1 MDACVYVGNFVALG
15 LHRRLQ
21 KLASDAALMLILA
34 SGSPRRRELLAQIGV
49 RFEVDV
55 ADIDETPE
63 ASEVAQAY
71 VERLALEKARVVAAR
86 HSDAVVLGADTSV
99 IIDGEILGKPLDEA
113 DAATMLARLAGRK
126 HQVLTAVALVNGE
139 RALVRSIITQGHF
152 RSLSEEEIQCYV
164 ATVEPS
170 DKVVSDGIK
179 GFVAVLVDAIEGS
192 YSNVVG
198 LPLTETAAMLKEF
211 NVPVWQVG

>member
-1 MDACVYVGNFVALG
+1 
-15 LHRRLQ
+15 
-21 KLASDAALMLILA
+21 MLILA

-86 HSDAVVLGADTSV
+86 HTDAVVLGSDTSV

-113 DAATMLARLAGRK
+113 DAATMLARLAGRT
-126 HQVLTAVALVNGE
+126 HQVLTAVALVNG
-139 RALVRSIITQGHF
+139 
-152 RSLSEEEIQCYV
+152 
-164 ATVEPS
+164 
-170 DKVVSDGIK
+170 
-179 GFVAVLVDAIEGS
+179 
-192 YSNVVG
+192 
-198 LPLTETAAMLKEF
+198 
-211 NVPVWQVG
+211 